1 MPPRRPG
8 PPPPGGRSAGAQRSQ
23 QGAAGHRPPPPGN
36 RRPPAPP
43 PAEQATALV
52 RPVEPDPYE
61 REPDLIT
68 HHAHNGT
75 EDPYD
80 DRYDDRH
87 ESTPLGAE
95 GDEPYDEEPAEDEDG
110 DKNKTLTPK
119 QRKKRRWKI
128 IRRVLYAMFGLF
140 VVVPA
145 IAFVITYFLVDV
157 PSQESV
163 ASLQSQPITLT
174 YADGSPMGKIAPA
187 SGGSRYLLKPGEI
200 PDVVKHA
207 VYAAEDS
214 SFETNSGFDVGGIL
228 RAVYNNVTG
237 GQGGGSTISQQYIK
251 KATANEAPTLTRKWT
266 ELAKSFKMNNQMS
279 KEEIITA
286 YLNTIYFGRGANG
299 IEAAAQAYFKKPAKE
314 LSSSEAALL
323 AGLIQG
329 PSRSENDAYAQRRW
343 NFVMDQMVA
352 NNWLPAAERAAATYP
367 KPIPKAQAKADDA
380 GTLSLHI
387 RNRVIDEL
395 EARGY
400 DQDRLHQGGFK
411 ITTTIDP
418 KAQKMAEES
427 VAEGMKG
434 QTDENILNALVAVDP
449 KTGGVVA
456 YWGGPDWTKN
466 EQGQDVQAHDWA
478 NVPHNPGSAFKA
490 FDLAAWLKMGK
501 GLGETFDGSNNRKF
515 DVGGGN
521 YRTIKNAG
529 ESANCGTQC
538 TVAEAMKVS
547 ANTVFYDMVINKTK
561 VDPVA
566 KAAKE
571 AGVETADEGGTSI
584 LYPDINIALGGGRTV
599 TTAEDMAAGF
609 ATFAG
614 EGVRQKQHFVAKLTN
629 SQDEVEFDE
638 TAPKGTPAFSDD
650 ADKSKQIAGNV
661 TDALEEVVPY
671 SKLKCPSGHDCAG
684 KTGTQQYDFKDSD
697 PASYRDRNAQT
708 WMVGYTPSIST
719 AVWVGGDG
727 NKPLHDKNNKPIYGR
742 TIAGPIWEDF
752 MSRYLTG
759 KPAEKFGKVKPI
771 GKDARTVVTTT
782 AQKPPEKSTPPP
794 ETTSSTPPP
803 PTSTEPTETTPTK
816 PTKPTKPPWSRP
828 GPGTSDPLF
837 PNTGDP

>member
-1 MPPRRPG
+1 
-8 PPPPGGRSAGAQRSQ
+8 
-23 QGAAGHRPPPPGN
+23 
-36 RRPPAPP
+36 
-43 PAEQATALV
+43 
-52 RPVEPDPYE
+52 
-61 REPDLIT
+61 
-68 HHAHNGT
+68 
-75 EDPYD
+75 
-80 DRYDDRH
+80 
-87 ESTPLGAE
+87 
-95 GDEPYDEEPAEDEDG
+95 
-110 DKNKTLTPK
+110 
-119 QRKKRRWKI
+119 
-128 IRRVLYAMFGLF
+128 
-140 VVVPA
+140 
-145 IAFVITYFLVDV
+145 
-157 PSQESV
+157 
-163 ASLQSQPITLT
+163 
-174 YADGSPMGKIAPA
+174 
-187 SGGSRYLLKPGEI
+187 
-200 PDVVKHA
+200 
-207 VYAAEDS
+207 
-214 SFETNSGFDVGGIL
+214 
-228 RAVYNNVTG
+228 
-237 GQGGGSTISQQYIK
+237 
-251 KATANEAPTLTRKWT
+251 
-266 ELAKSFKMNNQMS
+266 MS

-299 IEAAAQAYFKKPAKE
+299 IEAASQAYFKKPAKE
-314 LSSSEAALL
+314 LGASEAALL

-329 PSRSENDAYAQRRW
+329 PSKSENEAYAQRRW

-352 NNWLPAAERAAATYP
+352 NGWLPAAERATATFP
-367 KPIPKAQAKADDA
+367 KPIPKAQAKAEDA

-434 QTDENILNALVAVDP
+434 QTDESILNALVAVDP

-529 ESANCGTQC
+529 ESSNCGTQC

-571 AGVETADEGGTSI
+571 AGVETVDEGGTSV

-650 ADKSKQIAGNV
+650 ADKSKQIAGNI

-727 NKPLHDKNNKPIYGR
+727 NKPLHDKSGKPIYGR

-759 KPAEKFGKVKPI
+759 KPTEKFGKVKPI
-771 GKDARTVVTTT
+771 GKDARAVVTTT
-782 AQKPPEKSTPPP
+782 QPKPPETSTPPP

-803 PTSTEPTETTPTK
+803 PSSTDPTETTPTK

>member
-8 PPPPGGRSAGAQRSQ
+8 PPPPPSGRPAGDQRSR
-23 QGAAGHRPPPPGN
+23 QGTVGHRPPPPGN
-36 RRPPAPP
+36 RRPPAP
-43 PAEQATALV
+43 ADQETALV
-52 RPVEPDPYE
+52 RPVEPEPYE
-61 REPDLIT
+61 REPELIT

-87 ESTPLGAE
+87 ESTALGAE
-95 GDEPYDEEPAEDEDG
+95 GEDQHDDEEPAEDEEDG
-110 DKNKTLTPK
+110 KKVLTPK
-119 QRKKRRWKI
+119 QRKKRRWRI
-128 IRRVLYAMFGLF
+128 VRRVLYAMFGLF

-145 IAFVITYFLVDV
+145 IAFVITYFVVDV
-157 PSQESV
+157 PTQESI
-163 ASLQSQPITLT
+163 ASLQSQPITLM

-187 SGGSRYLLKPGEI
+187 SGGSRYLLKPGEV
-200 PDVVKHA
+200 PEVVKKA

-314 LSSSEAALL
+314 LGAPEAALL

-329 PSRSENDAYAQRRW
+329 PSKSENDAYAQRRW

-352 NNWLPAAERAAATYP
+352 NKWLDPGERAAAQFP
-367 KPIPKAQAKADDA
+367 KPIPKAQAKADDV

-434 QTDENILNALVAVDP
+434 QTDENILNALVAIDP

-466 EQGQDVQAHDWA
+466 DKGQDVQAIDWA

-490 FDLAAWLKMGK
+490 FDLTAFLKMGK

-515 DVGGGN
+515 DG
-521 YRTIKNAG
+521 RTIRNAG
-529 ESANCGTQC
+529 ESSNCGTQC

-547 ANTVFYDMVINKTK
+547 ANTVFYDMVRNETK

-571 AGVETADEGGTSI
+571 AGVMVEADGGKAKLS
-584 LYPDINIALGGGRTV
+584 PDINIALGGGGTV

-629 SQDEVEFDE
+629 SDDEVEFDE
-638 TAPKGTPAFSDD
+638 TAPKGTPAFHDD
-650 ADKSKQIAGNV
+650 AGKSKQIAGNV
-661 TDALEEVVPY
+661 TEALEDVIPY
-671 SKLKCPSGHDCAG
+671 SKLKCPKGHECAG
-684 KTGTQQYDFKDSD
+684 KTGTQQYDFKESD
-697 PASYRDRNAQT
+697 PVSYRDRNAQT

-719 AVWVGGDG
+719 SVWVGGDG
-727 NKPLHDKNNKPIYGR
+727 NKPLHDKSGKPIYGR

-759 KPAEKFGKVKPI
+759 KPAEKFENVKAI
-771 GKDARTVVTTT
+771 GKDARYVPPATTV
-782 AQKPPEKSTPPP
+782 QKPPQTSTPP
-794 ETTSSTPPP
+794 ETPSTTVTPTT
-803 PTSTEPTETTPTK
+803 PTSPTETTETGGWPTK
-816 PTKPTKPPWSRP
+816 PTKPTKPTRP
-828 GPGTSDPLF
+828 GPGTTDPLF
-837 PNTGDP
+837 PNAEDP

>member
-1 MPPRRPG
+1 MV
-8 PPPPGGRSAGAQRSQ
+8 Q
-23 QGAAGHRPPPPGN
+23 
-36 RRPPAPP
+36 
-43 PAEQATALV
+43 
-52 RPVEPDPYE
+52 PVEPEPYE
-61 REPDLIT
+61 REPELIT

-75 EDPYD
+75 EDPYGYDPYD

-87 ESTPLGAE
+87 ESSALGAE
-95 GDEPYDEEPAEDEDG
+95 GEDPYDDEPAEDEEDG
-110 DKNKTLTPK
+110 KKKVLTPK
-119 QRKKRRWKI
+119 QRKRRRWRI

-163 ASLQSQPITLT
+163 ASQQSQPITLM

-187 SGGSRYLLKPGEI
+187 SGGSRYLLKPGEV
-200 PDVVKHA
+200 PEAVKKA

-214 SFETNSGFDVGGIL
+214 SFETNSGFDIGGIL

-314 LSSSEAALL
+314 LSASEAALL
-323 AGLIQG
+323 GGLIQG
-329 PSRSENDAYAQRRW
+329 PSKSENEAYAQRRW

-352 NNWLPAAERAAATYP
+352 NKWLDPGERAAAQFP

-400 DQDRLHQGGFK
+400 DQARLHQGGFK

-434 QTDENILNALVAVDP
+434 QTDESILNALVAVDP

-466 EQGQDVQAHDWA
+466 DQGQDVQAHDWA

-490 FDLAAWLKMGK
+490 FDLAAFLKMGK

-515 DVGGGN
+515 DTGTGSQ
-521 YRTIKNAG
+521 RTIRNAG
-529 ESANCGTQC
+529 ESSNCGTQC

-571 AGVETADEGGTSI
+571 AGVRTENEGGKSV
-584 LYPDINIALGGGRTV
+584 LYPDLNIALGGGRTV

-629 SQDEVEFDE
+629 SEDEVEFDE
-638 TAPKGTPAFSDD
+638 TAPKGSPAFSDD

-671 SKLKCPSGHDCAG
+671 SKLKCPKGSECAG
-684 KTGTQQYDFKDSD
+684 KTGTQQYDFNEDKD
-697 PASYRDRNAQT
+697 PANYKDRNAQT

-719 AVWVGGDG
+719 SVWVGGDG
-727 NKPLHDKNNKPIYGR
+727 NKPLHDKSGKPIYGR

-752 MSRYLTG
+752 MSRYMTG
-759 KPAEKFGKVKPI
+759 KPSEKFDSVKPI
-771 GKDARTVVTTT
+771 GKDAKSVPTTT
-782 AQKPPEKSTPPP
+782 ASKPPPATTTTP
-794 ETTSSTPPP
+794 ETPTTTPT
-803 PTSTEPTETTPTK
+803 PTIPTEPTEPTETGGWPTK
-816 PTKPTKPPWSRP
+816 PTKPTKPTRP

-837 PNTGDP
+837 PNGEDP

>member
-1 MPPRRPG
+1 M
-8 PPPPGGRSAGAQRSQ
+8 
-23 QGAAGHRPPPPGN
+23 
-36 RRPPAPP
+36 
-43 PAEQATALV
+43 V

-75 EDPYD
+75 EHRSGHDPYD

-87 ESTPLGAE
+87 EDAAFAAE
-95 GDEPYDEEPAEDEDG
+95 GDDQYDDEPPEGEDG
-110 DKNKTLTPK
+110 DKKKKELTPK

-145 IAFVITYFLVDV
+145 IAFVITYFVVDV

-163 ASLQSQPITLT
+163 ASLQSQPITLM
-174 YADGSPMGKIAPA
+174 YSDGSPMGKIAPGE
-187 SGGSRYLLKPGEI
+187 GGSRVILRPGDI

-214 SFETNSGFDVGGIL
+214 SFETNSGFDIGGIL

-314 LSSSEAALL
+314 LSASEASLL

-329 PSRSENDAYAQRRW
+329 PSRSENEPYAQKRW
-343 NFVMDQMVA
+343 NFVMDQMVS
-352 NNWLPAAERAAATYP
+352 NNWLNPADRTAAQYP
-367 KPIPKAQAKADDA
+367 TPIPKAQAKADDA

-400 DQDRLHQGGFK
+400 DQNQLHQGGFK

-434 QTDENILNALVAVDP
+434 QTDESLLNALVAVDP

-456 YWGGPDWTKN
+456 YWGGPDWTENDK
-466 EQGQDVQAHDWA
+466 GQKVPANDWA
-478 NVPHNPGSAFKA
+478 DIPHNPGSSFKA
-490 FDLAAWLKMGK
+490 FDLAAFLKMGK
-501 GLGETFDGSNNRKF
+501 GLGETFDGTNYRKF
-515 DVGGGN
+515 DG
-521 YRTIKNAG
+521 RTVRNAG
-529 ESANCGTQC
+529 ESSSCGPVC
-538 TVAEAMKVS
+538 TVAKATEIS
-547 ANTVFYDMVINKTK
+547 ANTVFYDMVRNVTK

-566 KAAKE
+566 DAARE
-571 AGVETADEGGTSI
+571 AGVMTVDKGGKAKLS
-584 LYPDINIALGGGRTV
+584 PDINIALGGGGTV

-614 EGVRQKQHFVAKLTN
+614 EGVRQKQHFVAKMTN
-629 SQDEVEFDE
+629 AQDEVEIDE
-638 TAPKGTPAFSDD
+638 TAPKGTPAFNSD

-661 TDALEEVVPY
+661 TDALEKVIPY
-671 SKLKCPSGHDCAG
+671 SKMKCPSGHDCAG
-684 KTGTQQYDFKDSD
+684 KTGTQQYDFKDTD
-697 PASYRDRNAQT
+697 PVSYHERNAQT
-708 WMVGYTPSIST
+708 WMVGYTPAIST

-727 NKPLHDKNNKPIYGR
+727 NKPLHDKGGKPIYGK

-752 MSRYLTG
+752 MSRYMTG
-759 KPAEKFGKVKPI
+759 KPSEKFDNVKAI

-782 AQKPPEKSTPPP
+782 PSKAPE
-794 ETTSSTPPP
+794 PP
-803 PTSTEPTETTPTK
+803 PTSEAPTTIPTPTIPTEPTEPTE
-816 PTKPTKPPWSRP
+816 PSGWPTKPPKSTKPTRP

-837 PNTGDP
+837 PNTGDTG

>member
-1 MPPRRPG
+1 M
-8 PPPPGGRSAGAQRSQ
+8 
-23 QGAAGHRPPPPGN
+23 
-36 RRPPAPP
+36 
-43 PAEQATALV
+43 V
-52 RPVEPDPYE
+52 RPVEPEPME

-75 EDPYD
+75 EDPYGHDPYD
-80 DRYDDRH
+80 DPYDDRH
-87 ESTPLGAE
+87 DGAE
-95 GDEPYDEEPAEDEDG
+95 GGEEPGEDEDG
-110 DKNKTLTPK
+110 RKKKVLTPK

-128 IRRVLYAMFGLF
+128 VRRVLYAMFGLF

-163 ASLQSQPITLT
+163 ANQQNQPITLM
-174 YADGSPMGKIAPA
+174 YADGSAMGKIAPA
-187 SGGSRYLLKPGEI
+187 SGGNRVILQPGEI
-200 PDVVKHA
+200 PDAVKTA

-214 SFETNSGFDVGGIL
+214 TFETNSGFDVTGIL

-314 LSSSEAALL
+314 LSASESALL

-329 PSRSENDAYAQRRW
+329 PSRSENEAYATKRW
-343 NFVMDQMVA
+343 SFVMDQMVA
-352 NNWLPAAERAAATYP
+352 NNWLSQGDRAAATFP
-367 KPIPKAQAKADDA
+367 KPIPKAQAKAEDA
-380 GTLSLHI
+380 GSMSLHI

-395 EARGY
+395 DARGY
-400 DQDRLHQGGFK
+400 DQEKLHQGGYK

-434 QTDENILNALVAVDP
+434 QTDPQILNALVAVDP

-466 EQGQDVQAHDWA
+466 DQGQDVQANDWA
-478 NVPHNPGSAFKA
+478 NIPHNPGSSFKA
-490 FDLAAWLKMGK
+490 FDLTAFLKMGK

-515 DVGGGN
+515 DG
-521 YRTIKNAG
+521 RTVRNAG
-529 ESANCGTQC
+529 ESASCGPDC
-538 TVAEAMKVS
+538 TVARATEIS
-547 ANTVFYDMVINKTK
+547 ANTVFYDMVRNVTK

-566 KAAKE
+566 DAARE
-571 AGVETADEGGTSI
+571 AGVMTEDKGGRAKLS
-584 LYPDINIALGGGRTV
+584 PDINIALGGGGTV

-609 ATFAG
+609 STFAG
-614 EGVRQKQHFVAKLTN
+614 DGMRQKQHFVAKLTN
-629 SQDEVEFDE
+629 AQDEVEFDE
-638 TAPKGTPAFSDD
+638 TTPKGAPAFSDD

-661 TDALEEVVPY
+661 TEALQKVIPY
-671 SKLKCPSGHDCAG
+671 SKLNCPKGHECAG

-697 PASYRDRNAQT
+697 PTSYRERNAQT

-727 NKPLHDKNNKPIYGR
+727 NRPLHDKNNKPIFGK

-752 MSRYLTG
+752 MSRYMTG
-759 KPAEKFGKVKPI
+759 KPSEKFDKVKAI
-771 GKDARTVVTTT
+771 GKDAASVPSTT
-782 AQKPPEKSTPPP
+782 ASKPPETP
-794 ETTSSTPPP
+794 TTSAP
-803 PTSTEPTETTPTK
+803 PTSVTTPTLPTEPTDTGGWPTGPTK
-816 PTKPTKPPWSRP
+816 PTRPTRP
-828 GPGTSDPLF
+828 GPGTTDPLF
-837 PNTGDP
+837 PATGEP